1 MSSHSRE
8 PKIIETAKPIRILVA
23 KLGLDGHDRGAKI
36 VTRALRDAGMEVIY
50 TGIRQTVE
58 TIASVAVEEDV
69 DAIGLSLLS
78 GGHLEMVPAIIER
91 LNSEDMREVLIVV
104 GGIIPPTDHNA
115 LKELG
120 VSAVFGP
127 GTDTQVIVDF
137 IKNRLYRG
145 EKL

>member
-1 MSSHSRE
+1 M
-8 PKIIETAKPIRILVA
+8 KTAKPIRILVA

-78 GGHLEMVPAIIER
+78 GGHLEMVPEIIER
-91 LNSEDMREVLIVV
+91 LKLEDMGEVLIVV
-104 GGIIPPTDHNA
+104 GGIIPSTDHNA
-115 LKELG
+115 LKQLG

-127 GTDTQVIVDF
+127 GTNTQAIVDF
-137 IKNRLYRG
+137 IKNRLYRS
-145 EKL
+145 EKS

>member
-1 MSSHSRE
+1 
-8 PKIIETAKPIRILVA
+8 
-23 KLGLDGHDRGAKI
+23 
-36 VTRALRDAGMEVIY
+36 MEVIY

-91 LNSEDMREVLIVV
+91 LNLEDMGEVLIVV

-115 LKELG
+115 LKQLG
-120 VSAVFGP
+120 VSAIFGP
-127 GTDTQVIVDF
+127 GTDTQAIVDF
-137 IKNRLYRG
+137 IKNRLHRS
-145 EKL
+145 EKS

>member
-1 MSSHSRE
+1 M
-8 PKIIETAKPIRILVA
+8 ETAKPIRILIA

-91 LNSEDMREVLIVV
+91 LNLEDMGEVLIVV

-115 LKELG
+115 LKQFG

-127 GTDTQVIVDF
+127 GTDTQSIVDF
-137 IKNRLYRG
+137 IKNQLHRS
-145 EKL
+145 

>member
-1 MSSHSRE
+1 M
-8 PKIIETAKPIRILVA
+8 ETAKPIRILVA

-78 GGHLEMVPAIIER
+78 GGHLEMVPEIIER
-91 LNSEDMREVLIVV
+91 LNLEDMGEVLIVV
-104 GGIIPPTDHNA
+104 GGIIPPADHNA

-127 GTDTQVIVDF
+127 GTDTQAIVDF
-137 IKNRLYRG
+137 IKNRLYRS
-145 EKL
+145 EKS

>member
-1 MSSHSRE
+1 SQE
-8 PKIIETAKPIRILVA
+8 PKIMETAKPIRILIA

-91 LNSEDMREVLIVV
+91 LNLEGMGEVLIVV

-115 LKELG
+115 LKQLG

-127 GTDTQVIVDF
+127 GTDTQSIVDF
-137 IKNRLYRG
+137 IKNQLHRS
-145 EKL
+145 EKS

>member
-1 MSSHSRE
+1 M
-8 PKIIETAKPIRILVA
+8 ETAKPIRILVA

-58 TIASVAVEEDV
+58 TIAAVAVEEDV

-91 LNSEDMREVLIVV
+91 LNLEDMGEVLIVV

-115 LKELG
+115 LK
-120 VSAVFGP
+120 
-127 GTDTQVIVDF
+127 
-137 IKNRLYRG
+137 
-145 EKL
+145 